1 MRAPRER
8 TYTFPAAR
16 PRHNNRPGAQ
26 KQFKENSMR
35 AGAWGRVAKRLAI
48 ATGVTMLM
56 STAALA
62 QTPHVKI
69 GLVLSLTGPAASL
82 GIPARDTVA
91 LLPKEMGGRP
101 VDYLILDDA
110 SDTTQAV
117 QTTKKLI
124 SEEHVDAII
133 GSSIT
138 PNSLAM
144 IDVVAEG
151 ETPTIS
157 LASSAKIIEP
167 VDAKR
172 RWVFKTPQTD
182 AMMASAIAEHA
193 SNHGVKTMAYIG
205 QADALGET
213 FYAEVAKFAQ
223 LHKITMVANERF
235 NRTDPSVTGQ
245 ILKIIS
251 AHPDAVVVGAAG
263 TPAALPPKTLI
274 ERGFKG
280 KIYHNHGTGNRD
292 FLRVCGA
299 DCNGTFLPAS
309 PVLVAAQLPDDHP
322 AKRLA
327 LDYIKRFESQHGAG
341 SVSAFG
347 SYAWDAGML
356 INRAV
361 PIALKA
367 GAPGTPEFRR
377 ALRDALEQTK
387 GFADSNGLVNMS
399 PNDHIGLDQRARV
412 MVEISNGKWIYQPD

>member
-1 MRAPRER
+1 MVRRLVAGVSM
-8 TYTFPAAR
+8 TISAAAF
-16 PRHNNRPGAQ
+16 AQ
-26 KQFKENSMR
+26 
-35 AGAWGRVAKRLAI
+35 A
-48 ATGVTMLM
+48 
-56 STAALA
+56 
-62 QTPHVKI
+62 PHVKI

-101 VDYLILDDA
+101 VDYIVLDDA

-124 SEEHVDAII
+124 SEDHADAVI

-151 ETPTIS
+151 TTPMIS
-157 LASSAKIIEP
+157 LASSSKIIEP

-172 RWVFKTPQTD
+172 HWVFKTPQTD

-193 SNHGVKTMAYIG
+193 SNHGVKTLAYIG

-213 FYAEVAKFAQ
+213 FYVEVAKFAQ

-245 ILKIIS
+245 ILKIL
-251 AHPDAVVVGAAG
+251 AAKPDAVVVGAAG
-263 TPAALPPKTLI
+263 TPAALPPKTLVM
-274 ERGFKG
+274 RGYKG

-327 LDYIKRFESQHGAG
+327 LAYIKLYEAKQGPG

-356 INRAV
+356 LNRAV
-361 PIALKA
+361 PVALKA
-367 GAPGTPEFRR
+367 GEPGTPEFRR
-377 ALRDALEQTK
+377 ALRDALEGTQ
-387 GFADSNGLVNMS
+387 GFADTNGLVNMT
-399 PNDHIGLDQRARV
+399 PTDHIGLDQRARV
-412 MVEISNGKWIYQPD
+412 MVEIRDGKWVYQPR

>member
-1 MRAPRER
+1 MRKGKWRMAVALAFASVFM
-8 TYTFPAAR
+8 TT
-16 PRHNNRPGAQ
+16 GA
-26 KQFKENSMR
+26 
-35 AGAWGRVAKRLAI
+35 I
-48 ATGVTMLM
+48 
-56 STAALA
+56 A

-82 GIPARDTVA
+82 GIPARETVA
-91 LLPKEMGGRP
+91 LLPKEMGGRA
-101 VDYLILDDA
+101 VDYIVLDDA

-124 SEEHVDAII
+124 SEDQVDAII

-144 IDVVAEG
+144 VDVVSQG
-151 ETPTIS
+151 QTPMIS

-167 VDAKR
+167 VDDKR

-193 SNHGVKTMAYIG
+193 SNHGVKTIAFIG

-223 LHKITMVANERF
+223 IHKIEVVANERF

-245 ILKIIS
+245 ILKIL
-251 AHPDAVVVGAAG
+251 AAKPDAVVVGAAG
-263 TPAALPPKTLI
+263 TPAALPPKTLAQ
-274 ERGFKG
+274 RGFKG
-280 KIYHNHGTGNRD
+280 KVYHNHGVGNRD
-292 FLRVCGA
+292 FLRVCGT

-327 LDYIKRFESQHGAG
+327 LDYIKLYETKQGAG

-356 INRAV
+356 LDRAV

-367 GAPGTPEFRR
+367 GAPGTPAFRA
-377 ALRDALEQTK
+377 ALRDALESTK
-387 GFADSNGLVNMS
+387 QFADTNGQVNMT

-412 MVEISNGKWIYQPD
+412 MVEIRDGKWIYQPR

>member
-1 MRAPRER
+1 MRKGKWRMA
-8 TYTFPAAR
+8 
-16 PRHNNRPGAQ
+16 
-26 KQFKENSMR
+26 
-35 AGAWGRVAKRLAI
+35 V
-48 ATGVTMLM
+48 
-56 STAALA
+56 AALAFASVFMTTGAIA

-82 GIPARDTVA
+82 GIPARETVA
-91 LLPKEMGGRP
+91 LLPKEMGGRA
-101 VDYLILDDA
+101 VDYIVLDDA

-124 SEEHVDAII
+124 SEDQVDAII

-144 IDVVAEG
+144 VDVVSQG
-151 ETPTIS
+151 QTPMIS

-167 VDAKR
+167 VDDKR

-193 SNHGVKTMAYIG
+193 SNHGVKTIAFIG

-223 LHKITMVANERF
+223 IHKIEVVANERF

-245 ILKIIS
+245 ILKIL
-251 AHPDAVVVGAAG
+251 AAKPDAVVVGAAG
-263 TPAALPPKTLI
+263 TPAALPPKTLAQ
-274 ERGFKG
+274 RGFKG
-280 KIYHNHGTGNRD
+280 KVYHNHGVGNRD
-292 FLRVCGA
+292 FLRVCGT

-327 LDYIKRFESQHGAG
+327 IAYIKLYETKQGAG

-356 INRAV
+356 LDRAV

-367 GAPGTPEFRR
+367 GAPGTPAFRA
-377 ALRDALEQTK
+377 ALRDALESTK
-387 GFADSNGLVNMS
+387 QFADTNGQVNMT

-412 MVEISNGKWIYQPD
+412 MVEIRDGKWIYQPR

>member
-1 MRAPRER
+1 MHARGWR
-8 TYTFPAAR
+8 T
-16 PRHNNRPGAQ
+16 
-26 KQFKENSMR
+26 
-35 AGAWGRVAKRLAI
+35 I
-48 ATGVTMLM
+48 A
-56 STAALA
+56 AALCMSLAAAAPA
-62 QTPHVKI
+62 QTPPIRI

-91 LLPKEMGGRP
+91 LLPRTLAGRQ
-101 VDYLILDDA
+101 VDYIILDDA

-117 QTTKKLI
+117 QDTKKLI
-124 SEEHVDAII
+124 TEDHVDAII

-144 IDVVAEG
+144 IDVVAEA

-167 VDAKR
+167 VDARR

-213 FYAEVAKFAQ
+213 FYAEISKFAQ
-223 LHKITMVANERF
+223 LHKIGIVANERF
-235 NRTDPSVTGQ
+235 NRTDTSVTGQ
-245 ILKIIS
+245 VLKII
-251 AHPDAVVVGAAG
+251 AAKPDAVVVGAAG
-263 TPAALPPKTLI
+263 TPAALPPKTLR
-274 ERGFKG
+274 ERGYQG
-280 KIYHNHGTGNRD
+280 LIYHNHGTGNRD

-322 AKRLA
+322 AKHLA
-327 LDYIKRFESQHGAG
+327 LEYIKLYEAKYGAE

-356 INRAV
+356 LNRAV
-361 PIALKA
+361 PIALKQ

-377 ALRDALEQTK
+377 ALRDALEQTRD
-387 GFADSNGLVNMS
+387 FADSNGLVNMTPS
-399 PNDHIGLDQRARV
+399 DHIGLDQRARV
-412 MVEISNGKWIYQPD
+412 IAEIRDGKWIYQPR

>member
-1 MRAPRER
+1 M
-8 TYTFPAAR
+8 AA
-16 PRHNNRPGAQ
+16 G
-26 KQFKENSMR
+26 KWKFL
-35 AGAWGRVAKRLAI
+35 AGAAFALAAATVA
-48 ATGVTMLM
+48 
-56 STAALA
+56 TAAFA
-62 QTPHVKI
+62 QTAQHVKI

-91 LLPKEMGGRP
+91 LLPKEMGGKP
-101 VDYLILDDA
+101 VDYIVLDDA

-117 QTTKKLI
+117 QSTKKLI
-124 SEEHVDAII
+124 SEDQVDAII

-144 IDVVAEG
+144 IDVVAQG
-151 ETPTIS
+151 QTPMIS

-167 VDAKR
+167 VDDKR

-182 AMMASAIAEHA
+182 AMMASAIIAHA
-193 SNHGVKTMAYIG
+193 SNHGVKTLAYIG

-223 LHKITMVANERF
+223 LHKIEVVANERF

-245 ILKIIS
+245 ILKIL
-251 AHPDAVVVGAAG
+251 AAKPDAVVVGAAG
-263 TPAALPPKTLI
+263 TPAALPPKTLAQ
-274 ERGFKG
+274 RGFKG
-280 KIYHNHGTGNRD
+280 KVYHNHGVGNRD

-327 LDYIKRFESQHGAG
+327 LEYIKLYEAKQGAG
-341 SVSAFG
+341 TVSAFG

-356 INRAV
+356 LNRAV
-361 PIALKA
+361 PIAMKA
-367 GAPGTPEFRR
+367 GAPGTPAFRA
-377 ALRDALEQTK
+377 ALRDALEGTK
-387 GFADSNGLVNMS
+387 NFSDTNGQVNMS

-412 MVEISNGKWIYQPD
+412 MVEIRDGKWVYQPR

>member
-1 MRAPRER
+1 MPQIETLEPGSRRARASSLR
-8 TYTFPAAR
+8 L
-16 PRHNNRPGAQ
+16 NR
-26 KQFKENSMR
+26 SH
-35 AGAWGRVAKRLAI
+35 KRLARR
-48 ATGVTMLM
+48 AVALCAAVAGVLPGI
-56 STAALA
+56 ALA
-62 QTPHVKI
+62 QVKI

-91 LLPKEMGGRP
+91 LLPRQIGGQS
-101 VDYLILDDA
+101 VEYIVLDDA

-117 QTTKKLI
+117 QDTKKLI
-124 SEEHVDAII
+124 SENHVDAII

-151 ETPTIS
+151 ETPMIS

-172 RWVFKTPQTD
+172 HWVFKTPQTD

-193 SNHGVKTMAYIG
+193 SLHGVKTIAFIG

-213 FYAEVAKFAQ
+213 FYTEVAKFAQ
-223 LHKITMVANERF
+223 LHHISMVASERF

-245 ILKIIS
+245 VLKIL
-251 AHPDAVVVGAAG
+251 ATHPDAVVVGAAG
-263 TPAALPPKTLI
+263 TPAALPPKTLR
-274 ERGFKG
+274 ERGYKG
-280 KIYHNHGTGNRD
+280 LIYHNHGVGNND

-309 PVLVAAQLPDDHP
+309 PVLVAAQLPADHP

-327 LDYIKRFESQHGAG
+327 LDYIARFEAVRGTG

-347 SYAWDAGML
+347 SYTWDAGML
-356 INRAV
+356 LGQAV
-361 PIALKA
+361 PVALKS
-367 GAPGTPEFRR
+367 GAPGSPEFRR
-377 ALRDALEQTK
+377 ALRNALEATR
-387 GFADSNGLVNMS
+387 GLADTNGVVNMS
-399 PNDHIGLDQRARV
+399 ATDHLGLDQRARV
-412 MVEISNGKWIYQPD
+412 MVEIKNGKWVYQPR

>member
-1 MRAPRER
+1 MRGGKWM
-8 TYTFPAAR
+8 AA
-16 PRHNNRPGAQ
+16 AV
-26 KQFKENSMR
+26 SL
-35 AGAWGRVAKRLAI
+35 VLA
-48 ATGVTMLM
+48 
-56 STAALA
+56 TASFA

-101 VDYLILDDA
+101 VDYIVLDDA

-124 SEEHVDAII
+124 TEDQVDAII

-144 IDVVAEG
+144 IDVVAQG
-151 ETPTIS
+151 QTPMIS
-157 LASSAKIIEP
+157 LASSSKIIEP
-167 VDAKR
+167 VDDKR

-193 SNHGVKTMAYIG
+193 SNHGVKTLAYIG

-223 LHKITMVANERF
+223 LHKINVVANERF

-245 ILKIIS
+245 ILKIL
-251 AHPDAVVVGAAG
+251 AAKPDAVVVGAAG
-263 TPAALPPKTLI
+263 TPAALPPKTLAQ
-274 ERGFKG
+274 RGYKG
-280 KIYHNHGTGNRD
+280 LVYHNHGVGNRD

-299 DCNGTFLPAS
+299 DCNGTFLPTS

-327 LDYIKRFESQHGAG
+327 LSYIKLYEAKQGAG
-341 SVSAFG
+341 TVSAFG
-347 SYAWDAGML
+347 SYTWDAGML
-356 INRAV
+356 LERAA

-367 GAPGTPEFRR
+367 GVPGTPAFRN
-377 ALRDALEQTK
+377 ALRDALEGTK
-387 GFADSNGLVNMS
+387 NFADTNGVVNMT

-412 MVEISNGKWIYQPD
+412 MVEIRDSKWVYQPR

>member
-1 MRAPRER
+1 MAAGKW
-8 TYTFPAAR
+8 TFLGGAVLTLAA
-16 PRHNNRPGAQ
+16 
-26 KQFKENSMR
+26 
-35 AGAWGRVAKRLAI
+35 
-48 ATGVTMLM
+48 T
-56 STAALA
+56 TAAFA
-62 QTPHVKI
+62 QTAQHVKI

-91 LLPKEMGGRP
+91 LLPKEMGGKP
-101 VDYLILDDA
+101 VDYIVLDDA

-117 QTTKKLI
+117 QSTKKLI
-124 SEEHVDAII
+124 SEDQVDAII

-144 IDVVAEG
+144 IDVVAQG
-151 ETPTIS
+151 QTPMIS
-157 LASSAKIIEP
+157 LASSKIIEP
-167 VDAKR
+167 VDDKR

-193 SNHGVKTMAYIG
+193 SNHGVKTLAYIG

-213 FYAEVAKFAQ
+213 FYVEVAKFAQ

-245 ILKIIS
+245 ILKIL
-251 AHPDAVVVGAAG
+251 AAKPDAVVVGAAG
-263 TPAALPPKTLI
+263 TPAALPPKTLAQ
-274 ERGFKG
+274 RGYKG
-280 KIYHNHGTGNRD
+280 KVYHNHGVGNRD

-327 LDYIKRFESQHGAG
+327 LEYIKLYEAKQGAG
-341 SVSAFG
+341 TVSAFG

-356 INRAV
+356 LNRAV
-361 PIALKA
+361 PIAMKA
-367 GAPGTPEFRR
+367 GAPGTPAFRA
-377 ALRDALEQTK
+377 ALRDALEGTK
-387 GFADSNGLVNMS
+387 NFSDTNGQVNMT

-412 MVEISNGKWIYQPD
+412 MVEIRDGKWLYQPR

>member
-1 MRAPRER
+1 MRTRQEQNEKELAMGQWGSMVRR
-8 TYTFPAAR
+8 LVAGVSMTISAAAF
-16 PRHNNRPGAQ
+16 AQ
-26 KQFKENSMR
+26 
-35 AGAWGRVAKRLAI
+35 A
-48 ATGVTMLM
+48 
-56 STAALA
+56 
-62 QTPHVKI
+62 PHVKI

-101 VDYLILDDA
+101 VDYVVLDDA

-124 SEEHVDAII
+124 SEDHADAVI

-151 ETPTIS
+151 TTPMIS
-157 LASSAKIIEP
+157 LASSSKIIEP

-172 RWVFKTPQTD
+172 HWVFKTPQTD

-213 FYAEVAKFAQ
+213 FYVEVAKFAQ

-245 ILKIIS
+245 ILKIL
-251 AHPDAVVVGAAG
+251 AAKPDAVVVGAAG
-263 TPAALPPKTLI
+263 TPAALPPKTLVM
-274 ERGFKG
+274 RGYKG

-327 LDYIKRFESQHGAG
+327 LAYIKLYEAKQGPG

-356 INRAV
+356 LNRAV
-361 PIALKA
+361 PVALKA
-367 GAPGTPEFRR
+367 GEPGTPEFRR
-377 ALRDALEQTK
+377 ALRDALEGTQ
-387 GFADSNGLVNMS
+387 GFADTNGLVNMT
-399 PNDHIGLDQRARV
+399 PTDHIGLDQRARV
-412 MVEISNGKWIYQPD
+412 MVEIRDGKWVYQPR

>member
-1 MRAPRER
+1 
-8 TYTFPAAR
+8 
-16 PRHNNRPGAQ
+16 
-26 KQFKENSMR
+26 MR
-35 AGAWGRVAKRLAI
+35 AGGKGGTARRL
-48 ATGVTMLM
+48 V
-56 STAALA
+56 TAAMMTLAATTAAFA

-91 LLPKEMGGRP
+91 LLPKEMGGKP
-101 VDYLILDDA
+101 VDYIVLDDA

-117 QTTKKLI
+117 QSTKKLI
-124 SEEHVDAII
+124 SEDQVDAII

-144 IDVVAEG
+144 IDVVAQG
-151 ETPTIS
+151 QTPMIS

-167 VDAKR
+167 VDDKR

-193 SNHGVKTMAYIG
+193 SNHGVKTLAYIG

-223 LHKITMVANERF
+223 LHKIAVVANERF

-245 ILKIIS
+245 ILKIL
-251 AHPDAVVVGAAG
+251 AAKPDAVVVGAAG
-263 TPAALPPKTLI
+263 TPAALPPKTLAQ
-274 ERGFKG
+274 RGFKG
-280 KIYHNHGTGNRD
+280 RVYHNHGVGNRD

-327 LDYIKRFESQHGAG
+327 LAYIKLYEAKQGAG
-341 SVSAFG
+341 TVSAFG
-347 SYAWDAGML
+347 SYTWDAGAL
-356 INRAV
+356 LERAV
-361 PIALKA
+361 PIAMKA
-367 GAPGTPEFRR
+367 GAPGTPAFRG
-377 ALRDALEQTK
+377 ALRDALEGTK
-387 GFADSNGLVNMS
+387 NFADTNGLVNMT

-412 MVEISNGKWIYQPD
+412 MVEIRDGKWLYQPR

>member
-1 MRAPRER
+1 MRIRSFMSR
-8 TYTFPAAR
+8 SGR
-16 PRHNNRPGAQ
+16 PRTQVQPGGSSAP
-26 KQFKENSMR
+26 
-35 AGAWGRVAKRLAI
+35 ARVLRRLALGLAVSVSVALPVT
-48 ATGVTMLM
+48 AT
-56 STAALA
+56 A
-62 QTPHVKI
+62 QVKI

-91 LLPKEMGGRP
+91 LFPKELAGQK
-101 VDYLILDDA
+101 VEYLVFDDA

-117 QTTKKLI
+117 QNTKKLI

-144 IDVVAEG
+144 LDVIAEG
-151 ETPTIS
+151 QTPTIS

-172 RWVFKTPQTD
+172 HWMFKTPQTD

-193 SNHGVKTMAYIG
+193 SEHGVKTIAYIG

-223 LHKITMVANERF
+223 LHKITLVANERF

-245 ILKIIS
+245 ILKIM
-251 AHPDAVVVGAAG
+251 AANPDAVVVGAAG
-263 TPAALPPKTLI
+263 TPAALPPKTLKA
-274 ERGFKG
+274 RGYKG
-280 KIYHNHGTGNRD
+280 LIYHNHGVGNND

-309 PVLVAAQLPDDHP
+309 PVLVAAQLPVDHP
-322 AKRLA
+322 ARRLA
-327 LDYIKRFESQHGAG
+327 LDYIARFEAQHGAG

-347 SYAWDAGML
+347 AYTWDAGL
-356 INRAV
+356 LLGNAIPV
-361 PIALKA
+361 ALKTA
-367 GAPGTPEFRR
+367 APGTPEFRQ
-377 ALRDALEQTK
+377 ALRDALEATR
-387 GFADSNGLVNMS
+387 GLADSNGIVNMS
-399 PNDHIGLDQRARV
+399 TTDHLGLDQRARV
-412 MVEISNGKWIYQPD
+412 MVEIRDSKWVYQAR

>member
-1 MRAPRER
+1 MPRLDFPEAEKPRAASRRSPRSGLV
-8 TYTFPAAR
+8 P
-16 PRHNNRPGAQ
+16 
-26 KQFKENSMR
+26 
-35 AGAWGRVAKRLAI
+35 RVARRAAL
-48 ATGVTMLM
+48 L
-56 STAALA
+56 SAALA
-62 QTPHVKI
+62 CALPLPSFAQVKI

-91 LLPKEMGGRP
+91 LLPKQIGGQK
-101 VDYLILDDA
+101 VEYVVLDDA

-117 QTTKKLI
+117 QDTRKLI
-124 SEEHVDAII
+124 SENHVDAII

-144 IDVVAEG
+144 IDVVADA
-151 ETPTIS
+151 ETPMIS

-182 AMMASAIAEHA
+182 AMMASAIAQHA
-193 SNHGVKTMAYIG
+193 GDHGVKTIAFIG

-223 LHKITMVANERF
+223 LHHIDVVASERF

-245 ILKIIS
+245 VLKILA

-263 TPAALPPKTLI
+263 TPAALPPKTLR
-274 ERGFKG
+274 ERGYKG
-280 KIYHNHGTGNRD
+280 AIYHNHGVGNND

-309 PVLVAAQLPDDHP
+309 PVLVAAQLPADHP
-322 AKRLA
+322 ARRLA
-327 LDYIKRFESQHGAG
+327 LDYIARFEAQRGAG

-347 SYAWDAGML
+347 SYTADAGTL
-356 INRAV
+356 LEHAIPV
-361 PIALKA
+361 ALKA
-367 GAPGTPEFRR
+367 GAPGTPPFRR
-377 ALRDALEQTK
+377 ALRDALEGTR
-387 GFADSNGLVNMS
+387 DLSNTNGVVNMS
-399 PNDHIGLDQRARV
+399 AADHLGLDQRARV
-412 MVEISNGKWIYQPD
+412 MVEISNGKWVYQPH

>member
-1 MRAPRER
+1 MPRLTSVESANRRKRAPHLNASAHL
-8 TYTFPAAR
+8 YV
-16 PRHNNRPGAQ
+16 
-26 KQFKENSMR
+26 S
-35 AGAWGRVAKRLAI
+35 AGASRGPLTRFARRA
-48 ATGVTMLM
+48 ATLC
-56 STAALA
+56 AALA
-62 QTPHVKI
+62 CALPLTSFAQVKV

-82 GIPARDTVA
+82 GIPARETVA
-91 LLPKEMGGRP
+91 LLPRQIGGQS
-101 VDYLILDDA
+101 VDYIVLDDA
-110 SDTTQAV
+110 SDTTKAV
-117 QTTKKLI
+117 QDTKKLI
-124 SEEHVDAII
+124 SEDRVDAII

-151 ETPTIS
+151 ETPMIS

-193 SNHGVKTMAYIG
+193 STHGVKTMAFIG

-223 LHKITMVANERF
+223 LHHIDVVASERF

-245 ILKIIS
+245 VLKIL
-251 AHPDAVVVGAAG
+251 ATHPDAVVVGAAG
-263 TPAALPPKTLI
+263 TPAALPPKTLR
-274 ERGFKG
+274 ERGYKG
-280 KIYHNHGTGNRD
+280 VIYHNHGVGNND

-309 PVLVAAQLPDDHP
+309 PVLVAAQLPADHP

-327 LDYIKRFESQHGAG
+327 LDYIARFEAQHGPG

-347 SYAWDAGML
+347 SYTSDAGAL
-356 INRAV
+356 LNHAI

-367 GAPGTPEFRR
+367 GAPGTPQFRR
-377 ALRDALEQTK
+377 ALRDALESTR
-387 GFADSNGLVNMS
+387 GLADTNGVVDMS
-399 PNDHIGLDQRARV
+399 ATDHLGLDQRARV
-412 MVEISNGKWIYQPD
+412 MVEISNGKWVYQPR